1 MEERL
6 QGEMEK
12 EEKCVVQEN
21 STEEQSTGE
30 KSVLKGKLRYY
41 SGEIQRDVTNLVKW
55 LILAVIVGCV
65 VGAAS
70 TLFSFVLKGVTS
82 YRKANGWMF
91 YLLPVMGLIIVFL
104 YEKFGKEDGGTNQVL
119 STVRS
124 KDDILLLSAP
134 LIFISTALTH
144 LAGGSAG
151 REGAAIQLG
160 GSIANQFGRWIE
172 LDEEDRHVIVMC
184 GMSAAFSALFG
195 TPMAAAVF
203 ALEVVSVGVMYY
215 AALMPCMI
223 ASLVASGFAA
233 GMGVTPEAFH
243 VVDIPELTI
252 ETGLKM
258 GVVAC
263 GCAVVSIVFCMVLN
277 GVAGVYTR
285 WIKNSYVRVVVG
297 ACLVI
302 GITLLLGTTDYM
314 GAGAELIEKAVEEGQ
329 ARPLDF
335 FWKLILTALTMRAGF
350 RGGEIVPSFCIGA
363 TFGCVMGNWLGLS
376 PSICAACGM
385 AAVFCGVTNCPIT
398 SILIAFEMFG
408 FKGVSFYLIA
418 VSISYAASGYYGL
431 YKDQTIVYSKYKAKY
446 VNKHTRF

>member
-1 MEERL
+1 MGIDHNKRL
-6 QGEMEK
+6 K
-12 EEKCVVQEN
+12 EH
-21 STEEQSTGE
+21 
-30 KSVLKGKLRYY
+30 LYYY
-41 SGEIQRDVTNLVKW
+41 SARISRDISNLIKW
-55 LILAVIVGCV
+55 LVFAVITGCI

-70 TLFSFVLKGVTS
+70 TLFSFTLKAVTS
-82 YRKANGWMF
+82 YRKAHEWIF
-91 YLLPVMGLIIVFL
+91 LLLPLSGLVIVFL
-104 YEKFGKEDGGTNQVL
+104 YEKLGKEDGGTNQVL

-124 KDDILLLSAP
+124 RDNVPILSAP
-134 LIFISTALTH
+134 LIFITTALTH
-144 LAGGSAG
+144 LTGGSAG

-160 GSIANQFGRWIE
+160 GSIANQLGRWIH

-233 GMGVTPEAFH
+233 GMGVTPESFH
-243 VVDIPELTI
+243 VTDIPALTV

-258 GVVAC
+258 GVIAL
-263 GCAVVSIVFCMVLN
+263 GCAIVSIMFCIALN
-277 GVAGVYTR
+277 GAAGLYGR
-285 WIKNSYVRVVVG
+285 WFKNKYVRVTEG

-302 GITLLLGTTDYM
+302 VVTFILRTDEYM
-314 GAGAELIEKAVEEGQ
+314 GAGAELIEKAVENGQ
-329 ARPLDF
+329 ADTFAF
-335 FWKLILTALTMRAGF
+335 FWKMVLTALTMRAGF

-363 TFGCVMGNWLGLS
+363 TFGCVMGNLMGIS

-446 VNKHTRF
+446 VNRHTRF

>member
-1 MEERL
+1 MIDWENYHNGEGFVPYYERRF
-6 QGEMEK
+6 K
-12 EEKCVVQEN
+12 KDIV
-21 STEEQSTGE
+21 SF
-30 KSVLKGKLRYY
+30 
-41 SGEIQRDVTNLVKW
+41 VKW
-55 LILAVIVGCV
+55 ICLAFLTGFV
-65 VGAAS
+65 VGGAS
-70 TLFSFVLKGVTS
+70 SAFSFVLTRVTAF
-82 YRKANGWMF
+82 RMQHLWVF
-91 YLLPVMGLIIVFL
+91 LFLPVAGLLIVFL
-104 YEKFGKEDGGTNQVL
+104 YKWIGKEDGGTNQVF
-119 STVRS
+119 STVKAQDEVPFR
-124 KDDILLLSAP
+124 SAP
-134 LIFISTALTH
+134 LIFVTTALTH
-144 LAGGSAG
+144 LVGGSAG

-160 GSIANQFGRWIE
+160 GSIGNQMGRWLR
-172 LDEEDRHVIVMC
+172 LDEEDMHVIVMC

-215 AALMPCMI
+215 TALMPCMI

-258 GVVAC
+258 GVVAA
-263 GCAVVSIVFCMVLN
+263 GCAVVSIIFCMVLN
-277 GVAGVYTR
+277 GVAGAYGKYF
-285 WIKNSYVRVVVG
+285 KNPYVRVVVG

-314 GAGAELIEKAVEEGQ
+314 GAGAELIEKAVETGQ

-431 YKDQTIVYSKYKAKY
+431 YKDQTIVYSKYKARY